1 VNMNGRNNMQ
11 RWLAIAISLLIAGCA
26 EPPRRQD
33 DATFD
38 LIKREMDKAAQNR
51 QPSSSAPA
59 SDVVSRALL
68 PPMMVEMPRADAQKA
83 DARFDLSVNNAPA
96 SQVFLAVVSG
106 TRYSMVLHPDVK
118 GDLSVNLKDVT
129 VTEALDT
136 LRDLYGFDY
145 TLQGNRI
152 TVLPASLQTRIFKV
166 NYLQAMRRGQ
176 TETRVSSGS
185 ITDGSASPGTPAPG
199 STPVPTVGP
208 TGASNTRATVSS
220 RVTTTSDSNFW
231 DDIQRSLT
239 AILGTAAGRSVV
251 VNSQSGVIVVR
262 AMPNEQRSVEQFLSA
277 MQLIVER
284 QVMLEAKIIEVT
296 LRDGFQSG
304 INWAG
309 FRDGNTRFGAGVIT
323 PGTALQREGTIG
335 SATTRGPDGS
345 LRRDSVFAGGS
356 VAGVASGLA
365 LGAGAAGGLF
375 GLALQTQ
382 NFAALLTFLETQGGV
397 NVLSSPRVATINNQ
411 KAVLKVG
418 TDDFFV
424 TNVSTTSATSGSS
437 TTVTP
442 TITVAPFFSGIAL
455 DVTPQIDAGNSI
467 ILHVHPSVSNVVE
480 KNKIIDLG
488 SLGSFTL
495 PLASSDVNETDTI
508 VRVTDGNIVAI
519 GGLMR
524 QKSSNE
530 RSQVPGVGNAP
541 GIGNLFRQRDTSSVK
556 SELVILL
563 KPTIIHGD
571 SNWQEDLV
579 QTGERIRAMG
589 VSSPPPQ
596 QPQQR

>member
-1 VNMNGRNNMQ
+1 MIRRNNIQ
-11 RWLAIAISLLIAGCA
+11 RGLTLAISLLIAGCA
-26 EPPRRQD
+26 EPPRQGSSPTMD
-33 DATFD
+33 S
-38 LIKREMDKAAQNR
+38 INRELDKAAQDR
-51 QPSSSAPA
+51 RVPA
-59 SDVVSRALL
+59 TTPDAVSRALM
-68 PPMMVEMPRADAQKA
+68 PPLMVEMPRADGQKA
-83 DARFDLSVNNAPA
+83 DSRFDLSVNNAPA
-96 SQVFLAVVSG
+96 SQVFLAIVSG
-106 TRYSMVLHPDVK
+106 TRFSMVLHPDVK
-118 GDLSVNLKDVT
+118 GELSVNLKDVT

-145 TLQGNRI
+145 TVQGNRI
-152 TVLPASLQTRIFKV
+152 TVLPATLQTRIFKV
-166 NYLQAMRRGQ
+166 NYLQALRRGQ

-185 ITDGSASPGTPAPG
+185 ITDGSSSPGTPAPG
-199 STPVPTVGP
+199 ATPVPTTGP
-208 TGASNTRATVSS
+208 TGASNTRATESS
-220 RVTTTSDSNFW
+220 RVTTTSSSNFW
-231 DDIQRSLT
+231 GDIQNSLT
-239 AILGTAAGRSVV
+239 AILGGATGRSVV
-251 VNSQSGVIVVR
+251 VNPQSGVIVVR
-262 AMPNEQRSVEQFLSA
+262 AMPNELRGVEQFLTA

-284 QVMLEAKIIEVT
+284 QVMLEAKIIEVR
-296 LRDGFQSG
+296 LRDGYQAG

-309 FRDGNTRFGAGVIT
+309 FRDGSTRFGAGVVS
-323 PGTALQREGTIG
+323 PGTTLQRTGPVGT
-335 SATTRGPDGS
+335 ATARGPDGS
-345 LRRDSVFAGGS
+345 LRSDSVFSAS
-356 VAGVASGLA
+356 SASGVASALA

-382 NFAALLTFLETQGGV
+382 DFAALLTFLETQGGV

-424 TNVSTTSATSGSS
+424 TNVSTTSSTSGTS

-455 DVTPQIDAGNSI
+455 DVTPQIDDNSSI

-480 KNKIIDLG
+480 RRKVIDLG

-524 QKSSNE
+524 QQSSSE
-530 RSQVPGVGNAP
+530 RSQVPGVGDAP
-541 GIGNLFRQRDTSSVK
+541 GVGGLFRQRDSSNSK

-571 SNWQEDLV
+571 RNWQEDLE
-579 QTGERIRAMG
+579 QTRARIRSMTTA
-589 VSSPPPQ
+589 PEPQ
-596 QPQQR
+596 R

>member
-1 VNMNGRNNMQ
+1 MIRRNDIQ
-11 RWLAIAISLLIAGCA
+11 RGLALAISLLIAGCA
-26 EPPRRQD
+26 EPPRQGSSPTLE
-33 DATFD
+33 AIN
-38 LIKREMDKAAQNR
+38 LELDKAAQTR
-51 QPSSSAPA
+51 KVPA
-59 SDVVSRALL
+59 ATSDAVSRALM
-68 PPMMVEMPRADAQKA
+68 PPLMVEMPRADGQKP
-83 DARFDLSVNNAPA
+83 DSRFDLSVNNAPA
-96 SQVFLAVVSG
+96 SQVFLAIVSG
-106 TRYSMVLHPDVK
+106 TRFSMVLHPDVK
-118 GDLSVNLKDVT
+118 GELSVNLKDVT

-145 TLQGNRI
+145 TVQGNRI
-152 TVLPASLQTRIFKV
+152 TILPASLQTRIFKV
-166 NYLQAMRRGQ
+166 NYLQALRRGQ

-185 ITDGSASPGTPAPG
+185 ITDGSSSPGTPAPG
-199 STPVPTVGP
+199 ATPVPTTGP
-208 TGASNTRATVSS
+208 TVASNTRATESS

-231 DDIQRSLT
+231 GDIQRSLT
-239 AILGTAAGRSVV
+239 AILGGATGRSVV
-251 VNSQSGVIVVR
+251 VNPQSGVIVVR
-262 AMPNEQRSVEQFLSA
+262 AMPNELRGVDQFLTA

-284 QVMLEAKIIEVT
+284 QVMLEAKIIEVR
-296 LRDGFQSG
+296 LRDGYQAG

-309 FRDGNTRFGAGVIT
+309 FRDGTTRFGAGVIT
-323 PGTALQREGTIG
+323 PGTALQRDGVIGT
-335 SATTRGPDGS
+335 ATARGPDGL
-345 LRRDSVFAGGS
+345 LRADSVFAGGS
-356 VAGVASGLA
+356 VSGVASALA
-365 LGAGAAGGLF
+365 LGTGAAGGLF

-382 NFAALLTFLETQGGV
+382 DFAALLTFLETQGGV

-424 TNVSTTSATSGSS
+424 TNVSTTSSTSGTS

-455 DVTPQIDAGNSI
+455 DVTPQIDGNSSI

-480 KNKIIDLG
+480 KRKVIDLG

-524 QKSSNE
+524 QQSSSE
-530 RSQVPGVGNAP
+530 RSQVPGVGDAP
-541 GIGNLFRQRDTSSVK
+541 GIGGLFRQRDSSNSK

-563 KPTIIHGD
+563 KPTIIHSD
-571 SNWQEDLV
+571 RNWQEDLE
-579 QTGERIRAMG
+579 QTRARIRAMTTA
-589 VSSPPPQ
+589 PEPQ
-596 QPQQR
+596 R

>member
-1 VNMNGRNNMQ
+1 MITRNYINFCAA
-11 RWLAIAISLLIAGCA
+11 LAISLLIAGCA
-26 EPPRRQD
+26 ETPRQKGS
-33 DATFD
+33 ATLD
-38 LIKREMDKAAQNR
+38 SINRELDQATQNR
-51 QPSSSAPA
+51 KTEPPPSDA
-59 SDVVSRALL
+59 VTRALL

-152 TVLPASLQTRIFKV
+152 TVLPATLQTRIFKV
-166 NYLQAMRRGQ
+166 NYLQALRRGR

-185 ITDGSASPGTPAPG
+185 ITDGSTSPGTPAAG
-199 STPVPTVGP
+199 AVPVPTTGP
-208 TGASNTRATVSS
+208 TGASNTRATESS
-220 RVTTTSDSNFW
+220 RVTTTSESNFW
-231 DDIQRSLT
+231 EDIQKSLS

-262 AMPNEQRSVEQFLSA
+262 AMPNEQRNVEQFLSA

-296 LRDGFQSG
+296 LRDGYQAG

-309 FRDGNTRFGAGVIT
+309 FRDGSTRFGAGVIT
-323 PGTALQREGTIG
+323 PGTVLQREGAIG
-335 SATTRGPDGS
+335 SATARGPDGS
-345 LRRDSVFAGGS
+345 LRADSIFAGGS
-356 VAGVASGLA
+356 TGTVASALA

-397 NVLSSPRVATINNQ
+397 NVLSSPRVATLNNQ

-424 TNVSTTSATSGSS
+424 TNVSTTSSTSGTS

-455 DVTPQIDAGNSI
+455 DVTPQIDQGNSI
-467 ILHVHPSVSNVVE
+467 ILHIHPSVSNVVE
-480 KNKIIDLG
+480 KNKVIDLG
-488 SLGSFTL
+488 TLGVFTL

-524 QKSSNE
+524 QKSSTE
-530 RSQVPGVGNAP
+530 RSQVPGIGDAP
-541 GIGNLFRQRDTSSVK
+541 GIGNLFRQRDTSNTK

-571 SNWQEDLV
+571 RNWQEDLV
-579 QTGERIRAMG
+579 QTRERIRSMTA
-589 VSSPPPQ
+589 PQ
-596 QPQQR
+596 EAPR

>member
-1 VNMNGRNNMQ
+1 MIRRNNIQ
-11 RWLAIAISLLIAGCA
+11 RGVVVAIIVLIAGCA
-26 EPPRRQD
+26 EPPRQGSTPTMD
-33 DATFD
+33 S
-38 LIKREMDKAAQNR
+38 IHRELDKAAQTR
-51 QPSSSAPA
+51 KAPA
-59 SDVVSRALL
+59 TTSDAVSRALM
-68 PPMMVEMPRADAQKA
+68 PPLMVEMPRADGQKP
-83 DARFDLSVNNAPA
+83 DSRFDLSVNNAPA
-96 SQVFLAVVSG
+96 SQVFLAIVSG
-106 TRYSMVLHPDVK
+106 TRFSMVLHPDVK
-118 GDLSVNLKDVT
+118 GELSVNLKDVT

-145 TLQGNRI
+145 SVQGNRI

-166 NYLQAMRRGQ
+166 NYLQALRRGQ

-185 ITDGSASPGTPAPG
+185 ITDGSSSPGTPAPG
-199 STPVPTVGP
+199 ATPVPTTGP
-208 TGASNTRATVSS
+208 TGASNTRATESS
-220 RVTTTSDSNFW
+220 RVTTTSNSNFW
-231 DDIQRSLT
+231 GDIQNSLT
-239 AILGTAAGRSVV
+239 AILGGATGRSVV
-251 VNSQSGVIVVR
+251 VNPQSGVIVVR
-262 AMPNEQRSVEQFLSA
+262 AMPNELRGVEQFLTA

-284 QVMLEAKIIEVT
+284 QVMLEAKIIEVR
-296 LRDGFQSG
+296 LRDGYQAG

-309 FRDGNTRFGAGVIT
+309 FRDGNTRFGTGVVS
-323 PGTALQREGTIG
+323 PGTTLQRDGAIGT
-335 SATTRGPDGS
+335 ATARGPDGS
-345 LRRDSVFAGGS
+345 LRSDSVFSGGS
-356 VAGVASGLA
+356 AAGVASALA
-365 LGAGAAGGLF
+365 LGTGAAGGLF

-382 NFAALLTFLETQGGV
+382 DFAALLTFLETQGGV

-424 TNVSTTSATSGSS
+424 TNVSTTSSTSGTS

-455 DVTPQIDAGNSI
+455 DVTPQIDDNSSI

-480 KNKIIDLG
+480 RRKVIDLG

-524 QKSSNE
+524 QQSTSE
-530 RSQVPGVGNAP
+530 RSQVPGVGDAP
-541 GIGNLFRQRDTSSVK
+541 GVGNLFRQRDSSNSK

-563 KPTIIHGD
+563 KPTIIHSD
-571 SNWQEDLV
+571 RNWQEDLE
-579 QTGERIRAMG
+579 QTRARIRAMTTA
-589 VSSPPPQ
+589 PEPQ
-596 QPQQR
+596 R

>member
-1 VNMNGRNNMQ
+1 MIRRNNIQ
-11 RWLAIAISLLIAGCA
+11 RGLALAISLLIAGCA
-26 EPPRRQD
+26 EPPRQGGSPTLD
-33 DATFD
+33 S
-38 LIKREMDKAAQNR
+38 IHRELDKAAQTR
-51 QPSSSAPA
+51 KVPA
-59 SDVVSRALL
+59 ATSDAVSRALM
-68 PPMMVEMPRADAQKA
+68 PPLMVEMPRADGHKP
-83 DARFDLSVNNAPA
+83 DSRFDLSVNNAPA
-96 SQVFLAVVSG
+96 SQVFLAIVSG
-106 TRYSMVLHPDVK
+106 TRFSMVLHPDVK
-118 GDLSVNLKDVT
+118 GELSVNLKDVT

-145 TLQGNRI
+145 TVQGNRI
-152 TVLPASLQTRIFKV
+152 TILPASLQTRIFKV
-166 NYLQAMRRGQ
+166 NYLQALRRGQ

-185 ITDGSASPGTPAPG
+185 ITDGSSSPGTPAPG
-199 STPVPTVGP
+199 ATPVPTTGP
-208 TGASNTRATVSS
+208 TGASNTRATESS

-231 DDIQRSLT
+231 GDIQRSLT
-239 AILGTAAGRSVV
+239 AILGGATGRSVV
-251 VNSQSGVIVVR
+251 VNPQSGVIVVR
-262 AMPNEQRSVEQFLSA
+262 AMPNELRGVEQFLTA

-284 QVMLEAKIIEVT
+284 QVMLEAKIIEVR
-296 LRDGFQSG
+296 LRDGYQAG

-309 FRDGNTRFGAGVIT
+309 FRDGTTRFGAGVIS
-323 PGTALQREGTIG
+323 PGTALQRDGAIGT
-335 SATTRGPDGS
+335 ATARGPDGT
-345 LRRDSVFAGGS
+345 LRSDSVFSGGS
-356 VAGVASGLA
+356 VAGIASGLA
-365 LGAGAAGGLF
+365 LGTGAAGGLF

-382 NFAALLTFLETQGGV
+382 DFAALLTFLETQGGV

-424 TNVSTTSATSGSS
+424 TNVSTTSSTSGTS

-455 DVTPQIDAGNSI
+455 DVTPQIDDNSSI

-480 KNKIIDLG
+480 RRKVIDLG

-524 QKSSNE
+524 QQSSSE
-530 RSQVPGVGNAP
+530 RSQVPGVGDAP
-541 GIGNLFRQRDTSSVK
+541 GIGGLFRQRDSSNSK

-563 KPTIIHGD
+563 KPTIIHSD
-571 SNWQEDLV
+571 RNWQEDLE
-579 QTGERIRAMG
+579 QTRARIRAMTTA
-589 VSSPPPQ
+589 PEPQ
-596 QPQQR
+596 R